1 MALPLRCGGQNA
13 QGGNEIGNGPGVYIC
28 GPESPLPDGDAAGGE
43 IYLRPHLPQ
52 QGQQGTVA
60 LPGGQGQPIHG
71 NALPAHGPGT
81 EEKGG
86 GGPIPLHSE
95 MGGEPVALAAGDPI
109 AAACPVQGDARCSQD
124 LLGHGDIRGGL
135 RRGGEGEGT
144 VSRQQ
149 R

>member
-1 MALPLRCGGQNA
+1 MGRASISVARSRPFRTVMQPEERFTTAPICRSRGSKAL
-13 QGGNEIGNGPGVYIC
+13 
-28 GPESPLPDGDAAGGE
+28 SPCRVGRDSPSTA
-43 IYLRPHLPQ
+43 
-52 QGQQGTVA
+52 
-60 LPGGQGQPIHG
+60 
-71 NALPAHGPGT
+71 NALPAHGPGA

-95 MGGEPVALAAGDPI
+95 MGGKPVALAAGDPI

-124 LLGHGDIRGGL
+124 LLGHGDIWGGL